1 MNGTITAST
10 QDVSGNPA
18 PEMQPT
24 ATTRPTKET
33 RTPKPATAAAT
44 ATDIVT
50 ASLHPTNTARSGVSN
65 MPTATDTPRST
76 TATAISVPPT
86 NTATATATTIP
97 LPPTNTVAP
106 TAIPTPVPSVV
117 VTITQ
122 FVVASGGSSLEFVQT
137 NGTVL
142 TITFTDTVS
151 ADTQR
156 TSIMPRK
163 WIMDADNLR
172 IVAADAGASLTL
184 RGRRNPVTVRLDVS
198 VPLDNHDPLVFT
210 ITQTVVPSDY
220 QTGKT
225 YMIVKGIAAFP
236 DYHVDIRFT
245 VAQG

>member
-1 MNGTITAST
+1 
-10 QDVSGNPA
+10 
-18 PEMQPT
+18 MQPT
-24 ATTRPTKET
+24 ATTRSTKET
-33 RTPKPATAAAT
+33 RTPKPATA
-44 ATDIVT
+44 TDIVT
-50 ASLHPTNTARSGVSN
+50 ASSHPTNTARSGVSN

-76 TATAISVPPT
+76 TATATAISVPPT

-97 LPPTNTVAP
+97 VPPTNTVAP

-142 TITFTDTVS
+142 TVTFTDTVS
-151 ADTQR
+151 ADTQHL
-156 TSIMPRK
+156 TIMPRS
-163 WIMDADNLR
+163 WIMDTENLR

-184 RGRRNPVTVRLDVS
+184 PGRQHPVTVRLDVS
-198 VPLDNHDPLVFT
+198 VPLHNYEPLVFT